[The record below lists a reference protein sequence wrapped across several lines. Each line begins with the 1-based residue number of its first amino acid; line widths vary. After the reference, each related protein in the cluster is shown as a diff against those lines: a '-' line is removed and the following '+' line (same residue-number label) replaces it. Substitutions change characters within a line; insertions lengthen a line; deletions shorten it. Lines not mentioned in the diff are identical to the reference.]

1 VWKPRPVLRRLLQLA
16 GLVAAAAIVVA
27 WARVTGTSGGYYHGG
42 SAVYAGAVAVVIAS
56 ALQGGLLG
64 TLLAVRPLVW
74 IGRISYGLY
83 LWHWP
88 IDVWLVSSR
97 VHLSGTSLN
106 VLRLAATFAAATL
119 SFYLV
124 ERPIRLRRFRWA
136 TRPVTAAVAVATI
149 AVVIASSSAGAAPT
163 PRYLVAIGHPSP
175 CSGPSRAE
183 RRQAVA
189 SVPRDQRTRL
199 TGSVRRVLLVGDSLG
214 CSFYPGLSV
223 VGQAAGVYA
232 DQGAVTGCGIVSDET
247 APTRGEGTMLDTNI
261 CHDLVERTQ
270 GRALIRSDPDV
281 VVWLSSWERLSI
293 RVGGSVLVAGT
304 PRADAVLLSRMER
317 VFTRLTAGGARLAV
331 LTVAPFTEGT
341 ALGLQFT
348 SSPERDA
355 QVLHLNGLLRRF
367 AARHPDRAFVVD
379 LAQHVCPQGA
389 PCGPEVDGRR
399 PRPDGAHFSPAG
411 SVWAAQWALGEI
423 AKSATTRRG

>member
-1 VWKPRPVLRRLLQLA
+1 
-16 GLVAAAAIVVA
+16 
-27 WARVTGTSGGYYHGG
+27 
-42 SAVYAGAVAVVIAS
+42 
-56 ALQGGLLG
+56 
-64 TLLAVRPLVW
+64 
-74 IGRISYGLY
+74 
-83 LWHWP
+83 
-88 IDVWLVSSR
+88 
-97 VHLSGTSLN
+97 
-106 VLRLAATFAAATL
+106 
-119 SFYLV
+119 
-124 ERPIRLRRFRWA
+124 
-136 TRPVTAAVAVATI
+136 
-149 AVVIASSSAGAAPT
+149 
-163 PRYLVAIGHPSP
+163 
-175 CSGPSRAE
+175 
-183 RRQAVA
+183 
-189 SVPRDQRTRL
+189 
-199 TGSVRRVLLVGDSLG
+199 
-214 CSFYPGLSV
+214 
-223 VGQAAGVYA
+223 
-232 DQGAVTGCGIVSDET
+232 
-247 APTRGEGTMLDTNI
+247 
-261 CHDLVERTQ
+261 
-270 GRALIRSDPDV
+270 
-281 VVWLSSWERLSI
+281 
-293 RVGGSVLVAGT
+293 VLVAGT